1 MNLYNVLV
9 RPVLSEK
16 SNDARENGGKYT
28 FEVAMKSTKEDVQR
42 AIEKIYNVKVA
53 GVQTM
58 VTRGKVRR
66 RGLHLSLESKCKKA
80 MVTLAAGAK
89 LPLFEEQ

>member
-16 SNDARENGGKYT
+16 SNDAREHGGKYT
-28 FEVAMKSTKEDVQR
+28 FEVAMKSTKDDVQR

-58 VTRGKVRR
+58 VTRGKIRR

-80 MVTLAAGAK
+80 IVTLAAGAK

>member
-1 MNLYNVLV
+1 VNLYNVLV

-16 SNDARENGGKYT
+16 SNDARENAGKYT
-28 FEVAMKSTKEDVQR
+28 FEVNMKSTKEDIQR
-42 AIEKIYNVKVA
+42 AVEKIYNVKVT

-66 RGLHLSLESKCKKA
+66 RGLHVSMDSKCKKA
-80 MVTLAAGAK
+80 IVTLTAGTK

>member
-16 SNDARENGGKYT
+16 SNDAREIGGKYT
-28 FEVAMKSTKEDVQR
+28 FEVNLKSTKEDVQR
-42 AIEKIYNVKVA
+42 AVEKIYNVKVSK
-53 GVQTM
+53 VQTM

-66 RGLHLSLESKCKKA
+66 RGMHVSLDSKCKKA
-80 MVTLAAGAK
+80 VVTLAAGAK
-89 LPLFEEQ
+89 LPLFEDQ